1 MTGDEFRTGREVL
14 GLTQA
19 MLAAIMGYGSASRIS
34 EIENRATVPAQTA
47 LLMRAYLTGY
57 RPDDWPTQ
65 CQVHRA
71 TAPRTAS

>member
-1 MTGDEFRTGREVL
+1 MTGDEFRTGRESL

-34 EIENRATVPAQTA
+34 EIESRATVPAPTA
-47 LLMRAYLTGY
+47 RLMRAYLTGY
-57 RPDDWPTQ
+57 RPYDWPTK
-65 CQVHRA
+65 CHVHRA